1 MLLKS
6 AATAKV
12 NFWWFNWLKLLQNE
26 YLLRDFSIFH
36 KLLLTPG
43 KFWQAMMLAN
53 LISIIFFSI
62 SSPTSTP
69 KQSWEPAFLSRFK
82 IHDDITCNLRLKAT
96 LNTFQDSKSPIHIL
110 ALILLRLVGL
120 LEQIPYTQKKQ
131 GKKEK

>member
-12 NFWWFNWLKLLQNE
+12 NFWCLNWLKLLQNK

-36 KLLLTPG
+36 KLLLTSG
-43 KFWQAMMLAN
+43 KFWQAKMLGN
-53 LISIIFFSI
+53 LISINLFSI

-69 KQSWEPAFLSRFK
+69 KQSWKPAFLSRFK
-82 IHDDITCNLRLKAT
+82 IHDDITCNMRSKAT
-96 LNTFQDSKSPIHIL
+96 LNTFQDSKSPIHIP
-110 ALILLRLVGL
+110 ALIFLRLVGL
-120 LEQIPYTQKKQ
+120 LEKIPYMQKKQ